1 MKRILLVLLAILV
14 PALNQDVFAQEFTIE
29 EVVVI
34 PLALGDEIVGEISD
48 LVQDTDG
55 NYYLPDW
62 QQHTIWVVNAQGRL
76 IQKIGSEG
84 RGPGE
89 LTNPR
94 SVVLHDE
101 RVFVLDNDNDRIAVY
116 SSTGQH
122 ITSHRIDTYLAS
134 GMLINDDGHV
144 VLSTLQGPSLFEV
157 YDTDG
162 TKQHDGG
169 SRETS
174 GRAIG
179 VIGGS
184 YQLFQHISGTPDGNV
199 LYSSIKRYEVTK
211 LDLQGAV
218 LATYSAEPAGYRPFS
233 DAATSQGGGIR
244 LDMNW
249 SWVGRPLAVGEN
261 VLVQR
266 NDLVDMRISGDLFTP
281 DGSVVQ
287 LGISLPFRF
296 LYSSGEDLYGI
307 DTSPVEEGEVNP
319 HIVVYSLTIGKD
331 P

>member
-34 PLALGDEIVGEISD
+34 PLALGDEIVGEIAD

-122 ITSHRIDTYLAS
+122 ITSHRIDVFMST
-134 GMLINDDGHV
+134 GMLIDDHGNF
-144 VLSTLQGPSLFEV
+144 VLSTLWGPSLFTV
-157 YDTDG
+157 YDTNG
-162 TKQHDGG
+162 TKAYEGG
-169 SRETS
+169 SREWS
-174 GRAIG
+174 GRAPLVLMG
-179 VIGGS
+179 A
-184 YQLFQHISGTPDGNV
+184 FQHMSSTPDGYV
-199 LYSSIKRYEVTK
+199 LYSPIMRYEVMK
-211 LDLQGAV
+211 LDRDGTL
-218 LATYSAEPAGYRPFS
+218 LTTYVAKPPGYIPLTITPQ
-233 DAATSQGGGIR
+233 DGGIR
-244 LDMNW
+244 VGGRW
-249 SWVGRPLAVGEN
+249 SWIGRPLVVGDL

-266 NDLVDMRISGDLFTP
+266 RDLLDEGRFRFRADLFTQ
-281 DGSVVQ
+281 DGEVVQ
-287 LGISLPFRF
+287 QGIDIPFWF
-296 LYSSGEDLYGI
+296 VFSMGNDLYGI
-307 DTSPVEEGEVNP
+307 DTSPVDEGEANP
-319 HIVVYSLTIGKD
+319 SIVVYRLTD
-331 P
+331 E